1 MVEVYVSYWYL
12 LELPR
17 RDNSKKYPHPKIEK
31 ISPCYLC
38 CPILSVSM
46 HLKVPCPGNICLL
59 SQRSILL
66 RNWLSLGA
74 CLEAVLSLD
83 LASNLEGMQ
92 LLFFSEKNFYLKIGA
107 NRLCASISLTKNLF
121 FLVRL

>member
-17 RDNSKKYPHPKIEK
+17 RENSKNYPHPNIEK
-31 ISPCYLC
+31 ISPYYLC

-66 RNWLSLGA
+66 NFIKELAVARSLFRSG
-74 CLEAVLSLD
+74 LFSGFSLKFGRD
-83 LASNLEGMQ
+83 A
-92 LLFFSEKNFYLKIGA
+92 A
-107 NRLCASISLTKNLF
+107 TF
-121 FLVRL
+121 FLKRVFI